1 MVMLLTSLFDSQ
13 IDRFLM
19 GKSPLSVSVRLGE
32 AVVVLNIKAGMETTA
47 CSEAASPVSSSTDM
61 FQSFNGTC
69 DIGSD
74 GEMKEMC
81 HRNCL
86 PFPMPVEPCT
96 SGSGGNVGTIAAQ
109 NDKALSERKRYIVTQ
124 AVEKLLQKVFPE
136 GLQSLSQYTVKA
148 QDKPVTAMGG
158 MFQVQARK
166 RDHSK
171 QAHPSGKHH
180 KMKDL
185 RGTRSTA
192 CIPSSEQDSMLQ
204 KKIALLKKRMLDQRL
219 EKKMK
224 REGVDSPC
232 GWLEAAIKKAR
243 VTAPSPPPSHSRSV
257 RRRLGYCGLRKGFL
271 LENE

>member
-1 MVMLLTSLFDSQ
+1 MSL
-13 IDRFLM
+13 
-19 GKSPLSVSVRLGE
+19 RLGE
-32 AVVVLNIKAGMETTA
+32 AVVVLNIKAGMETAA
-47 CSEAASPVSSSTDM
+47 CSEADAPISSSTNL

-69 DIGSD
+69 NIGSD
-74 GEMKEMC
+74 REVKEMC

-86 PFPMPVEPCT
+86 PFPVPMEPYT
-96 SGSGGNVGTIAAQ
+96 SGSGGNVQAIATQ
-109 NDKALSERKRYIVTQ
+109 SDKALSERKRYIVTQ

-136 GLQSLSQYTVKA
+136 GLQSLSQYTVKE
-148 QDKPVTAMGG
+148 QDTPVTATGG

-171 QAHPSGKHH
+171 QANPTGKHH

-192 CIPSSEQDSMLQ
+192 CIPASEQDCIL
-204 KKIALLKKRMLDQRL
+204 KKKVALLKKRMLDQRL
-219 EKKMK
+219 EKKLK

-243 VTAPSPPPSHSRSV
+243 VTAPSPPPSHSRNI

-271 LENE
+271 LDNE